1 MSSILKN
8 ILDRSGKKT
17 TVSFEGKEKRVSF
30 DENFE
35 KTKMDIAAKFI
46 GNEKNSIAL
55 AAKLD
60 SK

>member
-1 MSSILKN
+1 MNSTLK
-8 ILDRSGKKT
+8 IYLDKSGKKT

-46 GNEKNSIAL
+46 GNEKNSRAL
-55 AAKLD
+55 GAKL
-60 SK
+60 SVK